1 MAMLRFCLAFL
12 PLLWV
17 ACAGD
22 ATTAG
27 AGGGAPRAS
36 ARSNAALIE
45 AAFRGDAAGV
55 EALLAEADIDGVDEA
70 GRTALMMAAY
80 DGHAGTVRLLC
91 EKKADP
97 NMRDMNRR
105 TALMYA
111 ASGPNAAAV
120 EILLAHGA
128 EVNVTDGD
136 EGWTALMFAAA
147 EGQAEVVSLLLD
159 RGASPDIQDI
169 DGETALTFASQKGHA
184 AVVRL
189 LESGPGG

>member
-1 MAMLRFCLAFL
+1 MLRLCV
-12 PLLWV
+12 PLLLLWTS
-17 ACAGD
+17 CSSD
-22 ATTAG
+22 SPTAG
-27 AGGGAPRAS
+27 SGRGSAAS

-45 AAFRGDAAGV
+45 AAFRGDADSV
-55 EALLAEADIDGVDEA
+55 EALLAEADIDAVDEV

-97 NMRDMNRR
+97 NKQDINRR

-111 ASGPNAAAV
+111 ASGPNAPTV

-128 EVNVTDGD
+128 EVNVTDGE

-147 EGQAEVVSLLLD
+147 EGHADIVRLLLD
-159 RGASPDIQDI
+159 RGASPEISDI
-169 DGETALTFASQKGHA
+169 DGETALTFAAQNGHA
-184 AVVRL
+184 AVVAL
-189 LESGPGG
+189 LERR